1 MSLAAKSLNFADFAY
16 LNIYLQWLVPLTI
29 IQSLGI
35 PLLSNIYVSGNKI
48 SLEKYKK
55 IFFSIIFKFSFL
67 SIPLIYFTATK
78 ILNLPQE
85 IILIYMTLMYVNVFL
100 YFISQLLQ
108 SKKLIFESYLTSNYG
123 RRGFILSVVSTIII
137 GAYYF
142 LELSL
147 DLKNILMF
155 ILMGSIVALIFG
167 LYFLK
172 NKVKSDLSKNG
183 SIPIKEL
190 IFEGTKISLNAILN
204 TSIFPLIFT
213 FSLYFFGEEITG
225 RYQAYTRLLL
235 ISFYFYQSIMVSI
248 LIPEIFN
255 LFTNDKNMLLK
266 RVKFI
271 LKRTL
276 LYGLCI
282 IVFFLSTNE
291 ILITVFFN
299 SDYLLSLN
307 NFLML
312 SFILLIGLILNIGFP
327 LLNYA
332 KLNKEALIIRLSCLI
347 IGFFI
352 LQLTILIYPQQVDM
366 NLIIFIF
373 YVFPNLIAFT
383 YWFKIMNS
391 KSMNTND

>member
-1 MSLAAKSLNFADFAY
+1 MSFTAKSLNIADFAY

-35 PLLSNIYVSGNKI
+35 PLLSNIYVSSNKI

-55 IFFSIIFKFSFL
+55 IFFSIIFKLSFL

-78 ILNLPQE
+78 ILNLSQE
-85 IILIYMTLMYVNVFL
+85 IILIYMMLMYVNLFL

-123 RRGFILSVVSTIII
+123 QRGFILSFIPAVII

-155 ILMGSIVALIFG
+155 VLMGSIVALVFG

-172 NKVKSDLSKNG
+172 KKVKSDLPKNE

-190 IFEGTKISLNAILN
+190 IIEGTKISLNVILN
-204 TSIFPLIFT
+204 TSILPLIFT
-213 FSLYFFGEEITG
+213 LSLYFFGEEITG
-225 RYQAYTRLLL
+225 RYQANTRLLL

-276 LYGLCI
+276 FYGLCI

-291 ILITVFFN
+291 IIITVFFN
-299 SDYLLSLN
+299 KNYLLSFN

-332 KLNKEALIIRLSCLI
+332 KLNKEALVIRLSCMI

-352 LQLTILIYPQQVDM
+352 LQLANLIYPQQINM
-366 NLIIFIF
+366 NLIIIIF
-373 YVFPNLIAFT
+373 YVFPNLIAFS
-383 YWFKIMNS
+383 YWNFIIK
-391 KSMNTND
+391 KSLQ